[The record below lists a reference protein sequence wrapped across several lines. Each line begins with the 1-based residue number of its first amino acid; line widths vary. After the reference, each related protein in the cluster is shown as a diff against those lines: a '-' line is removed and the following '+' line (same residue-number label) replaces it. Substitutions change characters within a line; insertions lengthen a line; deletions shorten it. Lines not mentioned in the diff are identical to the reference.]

1 MTKALI
7 LLPNQLFEKH
17 DKHEVDTKNIFIWL
31 HPKFFSDLKFHK
43 NKLVF
48 HYATILAYQ
57 KKLSKNYSVRIIEDL
72 SEAKKLEKIIMY
84 DPTDFEI
91 DSEIKRFCKK
101 NKIELELLQ
110 TKLFLLNSTEL
121 EEYNKSTKKPYFN
134 HTFYVWIRNKTQI
147 LMNGCELININ
158 SKRKN
163 MSSTDSFCSKPVGGS
178 YSYDTENRLPFK
190 PTYKEG
196 KIKLFSNVYI
206 KKAISIVEKKFPNN
220 PGEITPF
227 IPITHQEAL
236 RHFNK
241 FLKERL
247 KDFGSY
253 EDAFREDVQ
262 IGFHSNISALLNVGL
277 LDVRKVI
284 DLTLKYY
291 KKHKSPIQSVEGFLR
306 QIISWRE
313 YVRMLYIYEHEKF
326 NKMNFFKHHRKIN
339 KNWFDGSTM
348 IKPVDDVIKKVNVLS
363 YAHHIERLMIL
374 SNFALL
380 TQIEPKEIYNWFLSF
395 VSIDAYE
402 WVMEPNVYGM
412 GIHSVG
418 QLMMNR
424 PYFSSSN
431 YLFKMSGN
439 QLKKNKG
446 EKILL
451 GKEEYE
457 WDEVWDCLYY
467 NFINKNKIY
476 LKKIYSTA
484 SAVAHLNKKSSSEI
498 TKLTKIANLYLKKY

>member
-1 MTKALI
+1 MSALI
-7 LLPNQLFEKH
+7 LLPNQLFESH
-17 DKHEVDTKNIFIWL
+17 DIIQTKNVFLWL
-31 HPKFFSDLKFHK
+31 HPKFFTHQKFHK

-48 HYATILAYQ
+48 HYATIMAYQ
-57 KKLSKNYSVRIIEDL
+57 KKMSKKYSVKIIEDL
-72 SEAKKLEKIIMY
+72 SIAKKLDKIIIY

-91 DSEIKRFCKK
+91 ESEIKRFCKK
-101 NKIELELLQ
+101 NKIELEILDS
-110 TKLFLLNSTEL
+110 KLFILNHTDL
-121 EEYNKSTKKPYFN
+121 EEYKKTTKKPYFN
-134 HTFYVWIRNKTQI
+134 HTFYLWIRNKTQI
-147 LMNGCELININ
+147 LMNGN
-158 SKRKN
+158 
-163 MSSTDSFCSKPVGGS
+163 KPVGGS
-178 YSYDTENRLPFK
+178 YSYDRENRLPFK
-190 PTYKEG
+190 SNYKEG
-196 KIKLFSNVYI
+196 KIKLFSNIYI
-206 KKAISIVEKKFPNN
+206 KNAIKIVEKKYPKN

-227 IPITHQEAL
+227 IPITHREAL
-236 RHFNK
+236 LHFNK

-284 DLTLKYY
+284 ELTLNYY

-313 YVRMLYIYEHEKF
+313 YVRMLYICEHDKF

-339 KNWFDGSTM
+339 KNWFEGSTM
-348 IKPVDDVIKKVNVLS
+348 IKPVDDVIKKVNILS

-431 YLFKMSGN
+431 YLIKMSGN

-451 GKEEYE
+451 GKEEYD
-457 WDEVWDCLYY
+457 WTEVWDCLYY
-467 NFINKNKIY
+467 NFINKNKLY

-484 SAVAHLNKKSSSEI
+484 SAVAHLNRKSSSEI
-498 TKLTKIANLYLKKY
+498 TKITKIANLYLKKY

>member
-17 DKHEVDTKNIFIWL
+17 EIDTKNIFIWL
-31 HPKFFSDLKFHK
+31 HPKFFTDLKFHK
-43 NKLVF
+43 NKLVL

-57 KKLSKNYSVRIIEDL
+57 KKLAKKYSVRIIEDL
-72 SEAKKLEKIIMY
+72 SIAKNLEKIIMY

-91 DSEIKRFCKK
+91 DSEINKFCKK
-101 NKIELELLQ
+101 NKIDLEILQ

-121 EEYNKSTKKPYFN
+121 EEYKKSTKKPYFN

-147 LMNGCELININ
+147 LMNG
-158 SKRKN
+158 
-163 MSSTDSFCSKPVGGS
+163 TKPVGGS
-178 YSYDTENRLPFK
+178 YSYDRENRLPFK
-190 PTYKEG
+190 SNYKES
-196 KIKLFSNVYI
+196 KIKLYSNMYI
-206 KKAISIVEKKFPNN
+206 KKAISIVEKKYPKN

-227 IPITHQEAL
+227 IPITHQEAQK
-236 RHFNK
+236 HFNK

-253 EDAFREDVQ
+253 EDAFREDVE

-284 DLTLKYY
+284 DLTLNYY

-313 YVRMLYIYEHEKF
+313 YVRMLYIYEHDKF
-326 NKMNFFKHHRKIN
+326 NKLNFFKHHRKIN
-339 KNWFDGSTM
+339 KNWFEGSTM
-348 IKPVDDVIKKVNVLS
+348 MKPVDDAIKKINVLS

-451 GKEEYE
+451 GKEEYT

-467 NFINKNKIY
+467 NFINKNKLY

-498 TKLTKIANLYLKKY
+498 NKITKIANLYLKKY